1 MRKGER
7 RGSLTDTS
15 DGTLSEMGSDDDY
28 GGHPEDT
35 ESEDEPI
42 LECHSASAGPVRPRF
57 PITGPVY
64 RPLTVP
70 NTTLSPTQTVYW
82 RRRATAAATGAP
94 MGDSARAASCGAAG
108 LRGSPPAA
116 RRRKHFN
123 VIDCGALSWDA
134 CADCPAISPVRDR
147 RKT

>member
-42 LECHSASAGPVRPRF
+42 LECHSASAGPVRPHF
-57 PITGPVY
+57 PHNWPCLPTAY
-64 RPLTVP
+64 RPQHL
-70 NTTLSPTQTVYW
+70 QTVCW
-82 RRRATAAATGAP
+82 RRRATVAATGAP

-108 LRGSPPAA
+108 LRGSTPAA

-123 VIDCGALSWDA
+123 AIDCGALSWDA
-134 CADCPAISPVRDR
+134 CADCPAIFPVRAR